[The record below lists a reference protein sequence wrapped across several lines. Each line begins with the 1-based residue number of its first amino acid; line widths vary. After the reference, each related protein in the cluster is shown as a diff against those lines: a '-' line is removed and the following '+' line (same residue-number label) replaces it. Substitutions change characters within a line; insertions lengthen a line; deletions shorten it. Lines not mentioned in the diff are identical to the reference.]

1 MERRVMYKNYFEHR
15 QSMRLRQRG
24 VVLLIALI
32 VLVAMSL
39 AAIGLMRSVDTSNV
53 IAGNLGFKRGTTPEA
68 SVASEAAASNLLS
81 GALSPLGAT
90 DADVIAQTYFSW
102 IQPTDA
108 DGVPTILKNASS
120 FDLTYSAVNAAN
132 KTTDANSLNTT
143 RYVIERLCNAAGA
156 SSASN
161 CAPSAP
167 APTGGGLPNDP
178 NQSGGSPTPFQPL
191 YRITVRVDG
200 PRNTVSFTQVVVR
213 IS

>member
-1 MERRVMYKNYFEHR
+1 MHKNKFGHP
-15 QSMRLRQRG
+15 QPMRPRQRG

-39 AAIGLMRSVDTSNV
+39 AAIGLMRSVDTANV

-68 SVASEAAASNLLS
+68 SVAVESAAAILLG
-81 GALSPLGAT
+81 GALSPLGTT
-90 DADVIAQTYFSW
+90 DASVIAQTYFAF
-102 IQPTDA
+102 IQATDA
-108 DGVPTILKNASS
+108 DGIPTILKNATT
-120 FDLTYSAVNAAN
+120 FDSTYSAVNAAN
-132 KTTDANSLNTT
+132 KRTDANSLNIT
-143 RYVIERLCNAAGA
+143 RYMIERLCNAAGA

-167 APTGGGLPNDP
+167 APTGGGLANDP

-200 PRNTVSFTQVVVR
+200 PRNTVSFTQVVIRV
-213 IS
+213 S